1 MFLECT
7 YIWSAR
13 CTYLLSYNTGPYAVA
28 YVSKKEKGELAP
40 PPFSNHSPYAA
51 SPHSRCGLFSP
62 SMCGGAVH
70 PSPRRQLSSRA
81 KKGVGEE
88 EWSEMAYLPPR
99 GLPAARLCSAPL
111 LCRAHLYLYPSS
123 RGRAA
128 PVALDQRSHAAP
140 RPQPLPDNR
149 RLEGFPRQPPLSLAP
164 PPCLPLPRHGHSPRP
179 PCRRR
184 RERRPPCPKP

>member
-7 YIWSAR
+7 CIWSAL

-40 PPFSNHSPYAA
+40 PPFSNRSPYAA

-70 PSPRRQLSSRA
+70 SSPRRQLSSQA

-111 LCRAHLYLYPSS
+111 PCRAHLYLYPSS

-149 RLEGFPRQPPLSLAP
+149 RLPSRATSLLLR
-164 PPCLPLPRHGHSPRP
+164 LPLCRDTASPR
-179 PCRRR
+179 
-184 RERRPPCPKP
+184 RESRPPYPKP